1 MTERPAQRPAGLD
14 PSESE
19 KIMKKIR
26 TATIGLA
33 IAAAGLLLAQDQDE
47 LRSLLLNRT
56 DEAHKAVGIVA
67 GLVDATG
74 ERFTT
79 TGATAPGGTVAP
91 DADTIFEIGSITKV
105 FTSLVLADMVVRG
118 EVRLDDPVAKF
129 LPKTVRVPGREGRE
143 ITLLDLSNQ
152 VSGLPRLPDNLKPA
166 DPGDPYADYGP
177 ARLYEFLSGY
187 TLTRGIGEKYEYSN
201 LGVGLLGHALALKA
215 GVSYEELVRRRV
227 LEPLGMTDTTM
238 TLTEAQE
245 RRLAKGT
252 GPSLQPVKNWRLDA
266 LAGAGALRSTGRDM
280 LKFLT
285 AAMGLRETP
294 LRPAF
299 DLMLEK
305 RRPTGT
311 PDLDIAMGWHIWTK
325 YGTEIVW
332 HNGGTGGYRSF
343 AGFVPK
349 TKTGVVV
356 LCNTSFG
363 VDDLGLHALEPKWP
377 VARFRPPVE
386 RKPVAVDEN
395 VLQGYVG
402 EYELRPDFTLTVT
415 RSGGR
420 LYMKATG
427 QPMFEYVA
435 ASATEFFRTAG
446 DIRITFL
453 KDPSGAVTG
462 LVLYQDGFDSEAKK
476 VK

>member
-1 MTERPAQRPAGLD
+1 MLGLV
-14 PSESE
+14 
-19 KIMKKIR
+19 
-26 TATIGLA
+26 
-33 IAAAGLLLAQDQDE
+33 IAAAALLASQDPGE

-56 DEAHKAVGIVA
+56 EETHKAVGIVA
-67 GLVDATG
+67 GLVDTAG
-74 ERFTT
+74 ERFITA
-79 TGATAPGGTVAP
+79 GAMAPGGTVAP

-118 EVRLDDPVAKF
+118 EARLDDPVAKF
-129 LPKTVRVPGREGRE
+129 LPKTVKVPSRGGRE

-166 DPGDPYADYGP
+166 DPGDPYVDYGP

-187 TLTRGIGEKYEYSN
+187 TLPRDIGEKYEYSN

-227 LEPLGMTDTTM
+227 LEPLGMNDTAI
-238 TLTEAQE
+238 TLTEPQKK
-245 RRLAKGT
+245 RLAT
-252 GPSLQPVKNWRLDA
+252 GSTSLLRPIGNWRFDA
-266 LAGAGALRSTGRDM
+266 LAGAGAILSTARDM
-280 LKFLT
+280 TKFLT

-294 LRPAF
+294 LRKAF
-299 DLMLEK
+299 DLMLQK

-343 AGFVPK
+343 AGFDPK

-377 VARFRPPVE
+377 VARFRPPDE
-386 RKPVAVDEN
+386 RKPLAVDEN

-402 EYELRPDFTLTVT
+402 EYELRPGFTLTVT
-415 RSGGR
+415 RTGGKLFLR
-420 LYMKATG
+420 ATG
-427 QPMFEYVA
+427 QAMFEYAA
-435 ASATEFFRTAG
+435 ASPTEFFRTGG
-446 DIRITFL
+446 DIRVTFV

-462 LVLYQDGFDSEAKK
+462 LRLYQDGFDREAKRIK
-476 VK
+476 

>member
-1 MTERPAQRPAGLD
+1 MKRARAG
-14 PSESE
+14 
-19 KIMKKIR
+19 
-26 TATIGLA
+26 TIGLV
-33 IAAAGLLLAQDQDE
+33 IAAAALLGSQDPGE

-74 ERFTT
+74 ERFVA

-91 DADTIFEIGSITKV
+91 DAHTLFEIGSITKV

-118 EVRLDDPVAKF
+118 EVKLDDPVAKL
-129 LPKTVRVPGREGRE
+129 LPGTVRVPGRNGRE

-152 VSGLPRLPDNLKPA
+152 VSGLPRLPNNLKSA
-166 DPGDPYADYGP
+166 DPQDPYADYGP
-177 ARLYEFLSGY
+177 DELYEFLSGY
-187 TLTRGIGEKYEYSN
+187 TLTRDIGEKYEYSN

-238 TLTEAQE
+238 TPTDAQKK
-245 RRLAKGT
+245 RLAAGNN
-252 GPSLQPVKNWRLDA
+252 PMLRPIRNWHFDA
-266 LAGAGALRSTGRDM
+266 LAGAGALLSTGRDM

-294 LRPAF
+294 LRRAF

-311 PDLDIAMGWHIWTK
+311 PDLDIAMGWHIWTR

-343 AGFVPK
+343 AGFDPK

-356 LCNTSFG
+356 LCNTSFS

-377 VARFRPPVE
+377 VAKFKLPVE

-395 VLQGYVG
+395 VLEGYVG
-402 EYELRPDFTLTVT
+402 EYELQPGFTLTVT
-415 RSGGR
+415 RTGGR
-420 LYMKATG
+420 LFMKATG
-427 QPMFEYVA
+427 QAMFEYLA

-453 KDPSGAVTG
+453 KDTSGAVTG
-462 LVLYQDGFDSEAKK
+462 LMLYQDGFDREARRIK
-476 VK
+476 

>member
-1 MTERPAQRPAGLD
+1 
-14 PSESE
+14 
-19 KIMKKIR
+19 MKKTR
-26 TATIGLA
+26 AGTIGLI
-33 IAAAGLLLAQDQDE
+33 IAAAALLASQDPGE

-56 DEAHKAVGIVA
+56 DETHKAVGIVA
-67 GLVDATG
+67 GLVDTAG
-74 ERFTT
+74 ERFIAA
-79 TGATAPGGTVAP
+79 GATAPGGIVAP

-118 EVRLDDPVAKF
+118 ETRLDDPVAKF
-129 LPKTVRVPGREGRE
+129 LPKTVKVPSRGGRE

-166 DPGDPYADYGP
+166 DPEDPYVDYGP

-187 TLTRGIGEKYEYSN
+187 TLTRDIGEMYEYSN
-201 LGVGLLGHALALKA
+201 LGVGLLGHALALRA
-215 GVSYEELVRRRV
+215 GVSYEELLRRRV
-227 LEPLGMTDTTM
+227 FEPLGMADTM
-238 TLTEAQE
+238 ITLTEAQKK
-245 RRLAKGT
+245 RLAT
-252 GPSLQPVKNWRLDA
+252 GSSLLLRPIGNWRFDA
-266 LAGAGALRSTGRDM
+266 LAGAGAILSTARDM
-280 LKFLT
+280 TRFLT

-294 LRPAF
+294 LRKAF
-299 DLMLEK
+299 DLMLQK

-311 PDLDIAMGWHIWTK
+311 PDLDIAMGWHIWTT

-343 AGFVPK
+343 AGFDPK

-377 VARFRPPVE
+377 VGRFRPPDE

-402 EYELRPDFTLTVT
+402 EYELRPGFTLTVSRT
-415 RSGGR
+415 GGKLFLR
-420 LYMKATG
+420 ATG
-427 QPMFEYVA
+427 QAMFEYAA
-435 ASATEFFRTAG
+435 ASPTEFFRTAG
-446 DIRITFL
+446 DIRITFV
-453 KDPSGAVTG
+453 KDPTGAVTG
-462 LVLYQDGFDSEAKK
+462 LRLYQDGFDREAKRIK
-476 VK
+476 